1 MSSTS
6 QGKAARGPHAALRR
20 ATLVAVPL
28 CLAFALL
35 GWLQMRDL
43 DDGIVDAYARQ
54 QDSYVGIVLNEI
66 KLSDDRSADQIVN
79 DILGTLDGGTSGY
92 WALSRGQTMLYV
104 KDVAETNRYKEVSA
118 STYFDSS
125 EAEDFLNGLATD
137 RVTHRRI
144 RLGDRDCLA
153 SGIKFSSG
161 GSDYRLCLITNV
173 DVLLASN
180 EYMGARARLG
190 TLWAAG
196 IVTSCVG
203 ALLIANNV
211 DRRRRERDDERTRVT
226 QLSERMRLSEERI
239 RRMGLYDALER
250 AWSQRLL
257 IPFVRKLHER
267 GVNGSAVVRIDC
279 GTMEQALDL
288 LEGCS
293 KLLGDDVLRFHDAG
307 ECMVTLLFAH
317 GTPEDAASAMGPLVQ
332 GDAHIV
338 STMSL
343 DDVLASDGNSG
354 KDPHDED

>member
-6 QGKAARGPHAALRR
+6 QGKKALGPHATLRR
-20 ATLVAVPL
+20 ATLVVVPL
-28 CLAFALL
+28 CLVLAVL

-43 DDGIVDAYARQ
+43 DNGIVEAYARQ

-66 KLSDDRSADQIVN
+66 KLSDDRSADEIVS
-79 DILGTLDGGTSGY
+79 DVLGTLEGSTDGY

-125 EAEDFLNGLATD
+125 EAGDFLNGLATD

-144 RLGDRDCLA
+144 RLGDKDCLA
-153 SGIKFSSG
+153 SGIQFAYG

-180 EYMGARARLG
+180 EYMGARARMG

-196 IVTSCVG
+196 IVTFCVG
-203 ALLIANNV
+203 TLLIANNV
-211 DRRRRERDDERTRVT
+211 DRRRRERDDEHARVV
-226 QLSERMRLSEERI
+226 QLTEKMRLSEERMS
-239 RRMGLYDALER
+239 RMGLYDALER
-250 AWSQRLL
+250 SWSQRLVA
-257 IPFVRKLHER
+257 PFARKLRER
-267 GVNGSAVVRIDC
+267 GVDGGAAVRIDC
-279 GTMEQALDL
+279 GTPGEALGL
-288 LEGCS
+288 LERCATS
-293 KLLGDDVLRFHDAG
+293 LGSDVLRFHDAG